1 MNWTAAYRGTTTP
14 GDPFILERIEYDRN
28 ARKVRI
34 YLKGGVNLASEDN
47 LKKSLDSCATLFKQ
61 SFTDFDPSGD
71 LYISYKLSSS
81 DGQSITYKEYQ
92 EGSFNDALASPANI
106 TTGTT
111 ATAITNTTT
120 STGMQQGY

>member
-1 MNWTAAYRGTTTP
+1 MT
-14 GDPFILERIEYDRN
+14 
-28 ARKVRI
+28 
-34 YLKGGVNLASEDN
+34 
-47 LKKSLDSCATLFKQ
+47 
-61 SFTDFDPSGD
+61 
-71 LYISYKLSSS
+71 ISYKLSSS